1 MNEPLNFIHLDC
13 NFVSVPS
20 TRVSVSASE
29 VIHTP
34 APLCLFYGLF
44 YLCTYTSLKV
54 KPNCPFPS
62 FCLLLKSYLILTLMS
77 NLNPD
82 QQGKKTSRWHRS
94 IFCPQKSF
102 LFGGGGISSLQF
114 FPPHLL
120 LFSNIHILCLVA
132 HWITYQ
138 CSTLQIIALYSI
150 HFYFRC
156 ESS

>member
-82 QQGKKTSRWHRS
+82 QQGKKN
-94 IFCPQKSF
+94 IKMAQVNILPQKIFFIWGGGNFLPLVFPTPSTFIFQYTYIMLGGPLDHILVQHSSNHCIVFYSF
-102 LFGGGGISSLQF
+102 LFSL
-114 FPPHLL
+114 
-120 LFSNIHILCLVA
+120 
-132 HWITYQ
+132 
-138 CSTLQIIALYSI
+138 
-150 HFYFRC
+150 
-156 ESS
+156 